1 MYVYRNF
8 EAQQYKAGEQDGIYY
23 ITLLNS
29 SNRPSVSPF
38 TDQNFSQPVTALFP
52 QTNRDTPVSDPPETT
67 SFAIPSLIGE
77 VVIDEPQNSATKEN
91 VTKYIRDV
99 GIGIGITEIV
109 STIAGTAHTIT
120 TDIDHGL
127 NRVTTVGI
135 SSGGAGYG
143 SGAAGSLYNAR
154 LVSIG
159 SSITG
164 KHATG
169 KSHLMLMV
177 RLLPLR
183 L

>member
-1 MYVYRNF
+1 MLVLLVLTTFRVGLTTNPGTFTNDTSTRNTSLPYFKRKRIKDTMYIYRNF

-91 VTKYIRDV
+91 VTKYIRD
-99 GIGIGITEIV
+99 IGIGCW
-109 STIAGTAHTIT
+109 
-120 TDIDHGL
+120 
-127 NRVTTVGI
+127 
-135 SSGGAGYG
+135 Y
-143 SGAAGSLYNAR
+143 Y
-154 LVSIG
+154 
-159 SSITG
+159 
-164 KHATG
+164 
-169 KSHLMLMV
+169 
-177 RLLPLR
+177 
-183 L
+183 

>member
-1 MYVYRNF
+1 M
-8 EAQQYKAGEQDGIYY
+8 
-23 ITLLNS
+23 
-29 SNRPSVSPF
+29 
-38 TDQNFSQPVTALFP
+38 
-52 QTNRDTPVSDPPETT
+52 
-67 SFAIPSLIGE
+67 IGE

-99 GIGIGITEIV
+99 GIGIGITELT

-120 TDIDHGL
+120 TNIDHGL

-169 KSHLMLMV
+169 KITFNANGEITAVKIMK
-177 RLLPLR
+177 RW
-183 L
+183 